1 MKAAKS
7 DSPKET
13 QSAHVAA
20 LGALSWSALDAW
32 HQKPKEKAAATP
44 MPLSAE
50 ERYRMIEL
58 AVQRQASRRRV
69 TPESI
74 LWDWL
79 DAEEEVKSRFD

>member
-1 MKAAKS
+1 MKAAETHS
-7 DSPKET
+7 WKET
-13 QSAHVAA
+13 QSPHVPA

-32 HQKPKEKAAATP
+32 HQSPKETAAATP
-44 MPLSAE
+44 IPLTAE

-58 AVQRQASRRRV
+58 AVQRQASRRHP

-79 DAEEEVKSRFD
+79 DDEEEVKSH